1 MKKINLLAS
10 IILISIFIISCG
22 TTKKSFK
29 GRPIQKMSQN
39 EISECGFSIDS
50 TVIFYEGKPIADVMS
65 WEWESFNG
73 RVIQEISLTIRK
85 DSQYSK
91 ATELMRYFYTRFPK
105 AKIEINFDGA
115 LYGKE
120 ENK

>member
-1 MKKINLLAS
+1 MKNLTQ
-10 IILISIFIISCG
+10 IILIILGAFAISCG
-22 TTKKSFK
+22 APSKSFK
-29 GRPIQKMSQN
+29 GRPIKKMNQT
-39 EISECGFSIDS
+39 ELSECGFSIDS
-50 TVIFYEGKPIADVMS
+50 TVILYNEVPIADVKS

-73 RVIQEISLTIRK
+73 KVIQEISITIRK